1 MKLFRNTVLVI
12 AAFIVA
18 EASFAQTYPARPV
31 RFIIGFPPG
40 TIIDGSARLVAS
52 EMEKRLGQP
61 IVLEFKPG
69 ANGTIGAKYVV
80 TANPDGYTLCY
91 CNVLGTHPIFNKN
104 NAVDARK
111 DFAPVS
117 QFITTPWLV
126 FSSGKLPVSSFR
138 DLVAF
143 SKANPDRLQYGS
155 QTANINLV
163 MHMLRERTGVAARPI
178 PYKGSPQAIIAL
190 IAGEIDLGSGTILAF
205 LPHVRAGKIRALFV
219 ASATR
224 STLLPDVPT
233 AAEAGIPNFEM
244 ALNYGLWGPL
254 NMPSDLVKKLSVES
268 TAALKIPAVAEKLR
282 QAYGADPVGSTP
294 EDQLR
299 AFDSEIKFWTEA
311 ARLANYK
318 PD

>member
-1 MKLFRNTVLVI
+1 MKLFQYAIMLLTATFI
-12 AAFIVA
+12 A
-18 EASFAQTYPARPV
+18 ESSFAQSYPTKPV

-40 TIIDGSARLVAS
+40 TIIDGSARLVAN

-61 IVLEFKPG
+61 ILLEFKPG

-80 TANPDGYTLCY
+80 TAKPDGYTLCY

-117 QFITTPWLV
+117 QFITTPWFI
-126 FSSGKLPVSSFR
+126 FSSAKLPVNSFR

-155 QTANINLV
+155 QTANIDLV
-163 MHMLRERTGVAARPI
+163 MQMLKERTGVVSRGI

-190 IAGEIDLGSGTILAF
+190 ISGEIDLGSGTVLAF
-205 LPHVRAGKIRALFV
+205 LPHVRAGKVRGLLV

-224 STLLPDVPT
+224 SSLLPDVQT

-244 ALNYGLWGPL
+244 ALNYGLWAPL
-254 NMPSDLVKKLSVES
+254 NTPTDLVKKLNMEAS
-268 TAALKIPAVAEKLR
+268 AALKIPSIADKLR
-282 QAYGADPVGSTP
+282 QEYGVDPVGSSP

-299 AFDSEIKFWTEA
+299 TFDAEIKFWTEA

-318 PD
+318 PQ